1 MDRSSLV
8 FNKIGINDVSVLMI
22 YNLEYYPVFQAV

>member
-8 FNKIGINDVSVLMI
+8 FNKNGINDVSVLMI
-22 YNLEYYPVFQAV
+22 YNLELIRKF

>member
-22 YNLEYYPVFQAV
+22 YNLDYYGKN